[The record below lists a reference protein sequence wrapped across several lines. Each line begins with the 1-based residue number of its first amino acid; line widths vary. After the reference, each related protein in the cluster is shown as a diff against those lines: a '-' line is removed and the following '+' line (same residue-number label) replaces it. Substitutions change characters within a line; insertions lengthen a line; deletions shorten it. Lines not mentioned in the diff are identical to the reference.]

1 MSPLAA
7 SRIAGLGV
15 PEDVAVLGVD
25 DDPLT
30 CETTLPPLSSVAM
43 GGEEV
48 GFAAAEAL
56 DAALRGRPG
65 ARRRIVLGG
74 VRVEA
79 RASTAHF
86 IGRDPLVAKVRAA
99 VAARIGE
106 TLPVA
111 ALAKSLGVS
120 RRTLELR
127 FRAETGV
134 PLGEAIL
141 DERLTRAKDLLRT
154 TSLPCE
160 EIAAA
165 CGICDASHLAHL
177 FRRKFGAS
185 PSSFRAQPER

>member
-1 MSPLAA
+1 
-7 SRIAGLGV
+7 
-15 PEDVAVLGVD
+15 
-25 DDPLT
+25 
-30 CETTLPPLSSVAM
+30 M

-65 ARRRIVLGG
+65 ARRRIVLGA

-106 TLPVA
+106 RLPVSE
-111 ALAKSLGVS
+111 LAKSLGVS

-134 PLGEAIL
+134 PIGEAIL
-141 DERLTRAKDLLRT
+141 NERLARAKDLLRT
-154 TSLPCE
+154 TSLSCE
-160 EIAAA
+160 RIAAA
-165 CGICDASHLAHL
+165 CGIYDANHLGHL
-177 FRRKFGAS
+177 FRRRFGAS
-185 PSSFRAQPER
+185 PSSFRNGS